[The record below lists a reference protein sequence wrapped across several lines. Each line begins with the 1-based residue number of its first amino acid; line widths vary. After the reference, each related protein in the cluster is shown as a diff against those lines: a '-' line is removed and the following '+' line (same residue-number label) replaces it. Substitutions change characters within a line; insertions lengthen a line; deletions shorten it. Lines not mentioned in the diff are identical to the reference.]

1 MSSKVQRHGRK
12 EWPRPQSDVFSCRGG
27 NSSCQYTS
35 SKLDVCFNTDMK
47 PAFTGIQ
54 MIDGKPD
61 IMSVDE
67 SRTVKKF
74 SIPSLVFLL
83 LLTRSILFIF
93 VVLCVMN
100 EYKYFHYLVIWREFN
115 TKVWKNSQ
123 NMVQMSKLQKHRG
136 QHITRVTDN

>member
-1 MSSKVQRHGRK
+1 
-12 EWPRPQSDVFSCRGG
+12 
-27 NSSCQYTS
+27 
-35 SKLDVCFNTDMK
+35 
-47 PAFTGIQ
+47 

-74 SIPSLVFLL
+74 SIPSLVLS

-100 EYKYFHYLVIWREFN
+100 EYKYFHYLMIWREFDIE
-115 TKVWKNSQ
+115 VWKNS
-123 NMVQMSKLQKHRG
+123 
-136 QHITRVTDN
+136 